1 MTPMRLFPGRR
12 APNVARLRKRD
23 DVDGLIG
30 ALDWS
35 EPVGLGDGRTAD
47 LGVGVRREAAAALA
61 GSGSPAAVQGLLVA
75 LGDADE
81 EVRLIAVAALRARG
95 GVSAAQALGA
105 ASAAWRATPYARARA
120 AAVAGAVASRSPEA
134 LRTHVDAL
142 LAGDAPLDDG
152 ARDDLEDLVSSQP
165 AVTDGWGVVA
175 EALRDRAGESVAPRE
190 AAVLAWIG
198 PRLPLE
204 PLLSALEDPARR
216 AWAAVALGFTRDRRA
231 REPLRDLLDADAPG
245 LRRAAVEAIG
255 RLKDPAALAAL
266 VGASYD
272 DTYEVRDAALTALNE
287 FGVVAVAASMMAA
300 TQPTESA
307 LPAPPPAA
315 QLMPDAR
322 PAPPAADRPPTASA
336 QDRPRAPG
344 AADAGPR
351 PRPVRTPDGLIP
363 RLQRRLLGS

>member
-1 MTPMRLFPGRR
+1 VGPG
-12 APNVARLRKRD
+12 PC
-23 DVDGLIG
+23 
-30 ALDWS
+30 
-35 EPVGLGDGRTAD
+35 
-47 LGVGVRREAAAALA
+47 
-61 GSGSPAAVQGLLVA
+61 PA
-75 LGDADE
+75 
-81 EVRLIAVAALRARG
+81 
-95 GVSAAQALGA
+95 
-105 ASAAWRATPYARARA
+105 
-120 AAVAGAVASRSPEA
+120 
-134 LRTHVDAL
+134 
-142 LAGDAPLDDG
+142 DG

-175 EALRDRAGESVAPRE
+175 EALRDRAGESVTPRE

-336 QDRPRAPG
+336 QDRPRAPA

-351 PRPVRTPDGLIP
+351 PRRARTPDGLIP